1 MVLMLLSLLLFAYID
16 RICFVVVVVDDDNDD
31 VSVGVFCLFVCFCVR
46 PTSLQA
52 SGWVTI

>member
-31 VSVGVFCLFVCFCVR
+31 VSVGVFCLFVCLFVFVCDPPVSR
-46 PTSLQA
+46 RV
-52 SGWVTI
+52 GG